1 MRAKFANTTLVIFG
15 AGYIG
20 GHLAEQAIAE
30 GARVTALTRNPE
42 RAARLRSLGATVVV
56 ADLAD
61 TAWHTAAG
69 LRGNADLVVDCVSGG
84 GGLAGYRRS
93 YLDGMCSILAWA
105 RATEQAGR
113 LVYTGSTSVYPQGD
127 GARVDETMPT
137 ATGDDAAAGAGAGT
151 DVASAVLLETER
163 EALRWP
169 GAAGACVLRLAGIYG
184 PQRHHLL
191 GQLREAAASGAEL
204 SGGAEDHL
212 NLIYR
217 DDVCDAI
224 RAAALAPAKTL
235 AASAGA
241 EAGGAVFNIADNAA
255 PTRAELCAWLA
266 QRLGLPEL
274 RFSGQPAPGRRRRTP
289 DRIIVNALARRSL
302 GWEPAHPTFREGYEA
317 IFAEEA
323 RETHERTR
331 KEYRKDT

>member
-20 GHLAEQAIAE
+20 GRLAEQAIAE
-30 GARVTALTRNPE
+30 GGRVTALTRNPE
-42 RAARLRSLGATVVV
+42 RAAHLRSLGATVVV

-69 LRGNADLVVDCVSGG
+69 LRGNAGFVVDCASGG
-84 GGLAGYRRS
+84 GDLACYRRS
-93 YLDGMCSILAWA
+93 YLDGMGSILAWA
-105 RATEQAGR
+105 RATGQEGR
-113 LVYTGSTSVYPQGD
+113 LIYTGSTSVYPQGN

-137 ATGDDAAAGAGAGT
+137 SAATDAAAGT
-151 DVASAVLLETER
+151 DVASAILLETER

-169 GAAGACVLRLAGIYG
+169 GAGGACVLRLAGIYG
-184 PQRHHLL
+184 PGRHHLL

-204 SGGAEDHL
+204 SGGPDDHL

-224 RAAALAPAKTL
+224 RAAA
-235 AASAGA
+235 AGGA
-241 EAGGAVFNIADNAA
+241 TGGEGGGGGDGTGGTSGAVFNIADNAA
-255 PTRAELCAWLA
+255 PTRAELCGWLA
-266 QRLGLPEL
+266 QRLELPEP

-302 GWEPAHPTFREGYEA
+302 GWEPAHPDFRAGYEA

-323 RETHERTR
+323 RETGESTR
-331 KEYRKDT
+331 NG